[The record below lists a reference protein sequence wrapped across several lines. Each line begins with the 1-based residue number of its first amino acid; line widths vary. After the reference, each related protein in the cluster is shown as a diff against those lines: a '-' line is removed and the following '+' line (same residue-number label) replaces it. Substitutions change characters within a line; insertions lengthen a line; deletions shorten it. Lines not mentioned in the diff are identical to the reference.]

1 MTYTYAYTVLIYYV
15 YFIFQVSLSIYIIY
29 IIVII
34 INITI
39 IKGWILIKHSH
50 TSRVF
55 LLPGTHEAKAHGGR
69 AASKPWNARRLK
81 VCSSRSSIAGRDM
94 SRYDKTQV

>member
-1 MTYTYAYTVLIYYV
+1 MPILYLYNMYTLFFKYL
-15 YFIFQVSLSIYIIY
+15 SLSLYYIYII
-29 IIVII
+29 IIII

-81 VCSSRSSIAGRDM
+81 VCSSRNSIAGRDM
-94 SRYDKTQV
+94 SRHDKTQV